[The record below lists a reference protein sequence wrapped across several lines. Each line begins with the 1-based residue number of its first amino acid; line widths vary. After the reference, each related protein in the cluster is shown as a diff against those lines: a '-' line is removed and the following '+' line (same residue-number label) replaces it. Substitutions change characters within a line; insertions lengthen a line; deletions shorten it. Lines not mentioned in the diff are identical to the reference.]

1 MMSNVCSLGY
11 CWMNLLL
18 FVIREICIHSFYFI
32 KNIFIRT
39 LRLRFAPKFKKM
51 YGLKLE
57 HPQAQPNCTCSC
69 MKKRVYCRLKLL
81 PFKID
86 KNEVRKR
93 KRKNNVSLKK
103 KKNCYSP
110 AGNRTPVS
118 RVTGGDTHHYTTE
131 EDISS
136 QCQLMVAILC
146 STLCLA
152 MLRVINRKLHGSI
165 KYTHAIKHTRN
176 HAIKYT
182 HRNNPTIQRS
192 NSNK

>member
-1 MMSNVCSLGY
+1 
-11 CWMNLLL
+11 
-18 FVIREICIHSFYFI
+18 
-32 KNIFIRT
+32 
-39 LRLRFAPKFKKM
+39 
-51 YGLKLE
+51 
-57 HPQAQPNCTCSC
+57 

-136 QCQLMVAILC
+136 QCQLIVAILC

-165 KYTHAIKHTRN
+165 KYTQRN
-176 HAIKYT
+176 QAYT
-182 HRNNPTIQRS
+182 QSRNQVYTQKQPDNPTKQLQQMRTETLTLS
-192 NSNK
+192 F